1 MKTVIC
7 IVACLFSATVFAQT
21 KLISFRSHSGNNP
34 HFRTAVEHNLFDI
47 GKSNF
52 GIIITE
58 KIDTVIMVSN
68 DKIIVLRKK
77 FHGENN
83 IAYKFTRDT
92 LTRANA
98 SGIFA
103 ANSMER
109 LKTEL
114 QLKYL
119 VASIDSVRFI
129 GFNNKYKYDY
139 NKNVPKK

>member
-21 KLISFRSHSGNNP
+21 KLISFRSHSGNNA

-52 GIIITE
+52 GIITTE
-58 KIDTVIMVSN
+58 KIDTVIRSSN
-68 DKIIVLRKK
+68 DRIIVLRKLYK
-77 FHGENN
+77 YENKKAFAF
-83 IAYKFTRDT
+83 IRDT
-92 LTRANA
+92 LTRSNA
-98 SGIFA
+98 SGIFTATSIESLKA
-103 ANSMER
+103 AIQER
-109 LKTEL
+109 YMGAAL
-114 QLKYL
+114 
-119 VASIDSVRFI
+119 DNVRFI

>member
-7 IVACLFSATVFAQT
+7 MVACLSSATVFAQT
-21 KLISFRSHSGNNP
+21 KLISFRSHSGNNA

-52 GIIITE
+52 GIVITE
-58 KIDTVIMVSN
+58 KIDTVIMASN
-68 DKIIVLRKK
+68 NRIIVLRKK
-77 FHGENN
+77 FQGANN
-83 IAYKFTRDT
+83 KAYKFTRDT

-103 ANSMER
+103 ANSIES
-109 LKTEL
+109 LKAAL
-114 QLKYL
+114 QEKYMT
-119 VASIDSVRFI
+119 AAIDSVRFI

-139 NKNVPKK
+139 NKNAPKK